1 MFLLKTFC
9 VFLRMAKEKPTEAAA
24 TEPVATDPTDIRYY
38 LHQPHDKYVRA
49 LLQHRTAALQIIEFA
64 LDETLRN
71 FFDPDSLQLTSNSF
85 IDEKL
90 QISLA
95 DICYEGFSKTKT
107 PFRICLLFEH
117 KSEAPQRGLYEQL
130 NRYINNVWLEDQKQD
145 RPPTLSIPILIYHGT
160 NPIEKE
166 IPERL
171 FPHAPPELLRFVPHF
186 DYVLLDVAAMSENAI
201 DGLGTTLLR
210 QILLALK
217 FSRNEDYLSKYWKK
231 VIIFARQFHENDN
244 IQPIIKFTL
253 LYMVSVSKTVQKALE
268 NPATNMTVEEEDLVL
283 PYVFQKYIA
292 KYKQEGL
299 EAGRQEGLEEGRQT
313 GMKQGLEQGMK
324 QGLEQGI
331 SEGMILL
338 IQKFLLKNPEMSD
351 DAVAE
356 YFEVTP
362 DIVRAARQK

>member
-1 MFLLKTFC
+1 
-9 VFLRMAKEKPTEAAA
+9 MAKENQTEAAA
-24 TEPVATDPTDIRYY
+24 NDPTDIRYY
-38 LHQPHDKYVRA
+38 VHQPHDKYVRA

-166 IPERL
+166 VPARL

-217 FSRNEDYLSKYWKK
+217 FSRNEAYLRKYWKK
-231 VIIFARQFHENDN
+231 VIIFAKQFHENDN

-253 LYMVSVSKTVQKALE
+253 LYMVSVSKTVQKVLE
-268 NPATNMTVEEEDLVL
+268 SPATNMSVDEEDLVL
-283 PYVFQKYIA
+283 PYVFQKYII
-292 KYKQEGL
+292 KYK
-299 EAGRQEGLEEGRQT
+299 QEGLEEGRQEGRQK
-313 GMKQGLEQGMK
+313 GMEEGRQEGMKEGRQEGRQEGLKQGLE

-351 DAVAE
+351 QAVAE

-362 DIVRAARQK
+362 NIVLAARQK